1 MTREEAAN
9 LIRRIE
15 PNDRVTINVPNGRG
29 RNGIEYKEKT
39 GRAVIC
45 NHKRDPNNL
54 TVALNMGGPHGTP
67 GVATVENIVKAPAA
81 ARRKLA

>member
-1 MTREEAAN
+1 MSNNEAAN

-15 PNDRVTINVPNGRG
+15 VGDRVTINVPNGRG
-29 RNGIEYKEKT
+29 RDGIEYKEKT

-67 GVATVENIVKAPAA
+67 GVASVENIVKAPAA